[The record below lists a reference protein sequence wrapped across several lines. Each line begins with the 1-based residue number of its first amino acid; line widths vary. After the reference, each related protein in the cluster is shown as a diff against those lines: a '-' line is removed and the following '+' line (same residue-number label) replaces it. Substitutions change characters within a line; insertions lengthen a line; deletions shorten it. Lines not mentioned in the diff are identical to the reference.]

1 MTDFDKNVFINCP
14 FDKEY
19 YELLRPL
26 LFTLI
31 FHGFYPRIALES
43 SDSGMLRIDKIRLL
57 IQSSRYSIHDL
68 SRLQATRKNEI
79 ARLNMP
85 FELGID
91 FGCRSFAGPGSPYR
105 QKRFLILEKEKFRY
119 MKALSDINGFD
130 IKYHSNQPQ
139 EMIAAIRNWFVET
152 VGLKNLLS
160 PNVIWYKFTDFYG
173 DLYDSMISEGFT
185 KDQINFMPM
194 PELIEYIKLW
204 CAKNASQ

>member
-31 FHGFYPRIALES
+31 FHGFNPRIALES

-57 IQSSRYSIHDL
+57 IQSSRYSVHDL

-91 FGCRSFAGPGSPYR
+91 FGCRSFAEPGSPYLR
-105 QKRFLILEKEKFRY
+105 KRFLILEKERFRY

-139 EMIAAIRNWFVET
+139 EMIVAVRNWFVET

-173 DLYDSMISEGFT
+173 DLYDNMISEGFT

-194 PELIEYIKLW
+194 PELIEHIKLW
-204 CAKNASQ
+204 CRKQAL